1 MEANMKA
8 KTLIISAAALAL
20 TLGVAAIGS
29 TSANAQM
36 MGGYGGYGGYG
47 YGMMGGYGGG
57 YRHMGYGGGYAP
69 GYGHMRGYYDQDYGP
84 QTRHPGYGREYRGSR
99 DRQSDE

>member
-8 KTLIISAAALAL
+8 KTLIIGAAVLAL

-36 MGGYGGYGGYG
+36 MGSYGGYSGYD
-47 YGMMGGYGGG
+47 YGMMGGYGGYGLGG
-57 YRHMGYGGGYAP
+57 YGGGRRHMGYGGGYGP
-69 GYGHMRGYYDQDYGP
+69 GYGHMRGYYGQD
-84 QTRHPGYGREYRGSR
+84 
-99 DRQSDE
+99 